1 MAKKSLI
8 SFNVLYNI
16 FFTLDSFISKNIE
29 IDFYP
34 FPAGKDHQIPV
45 ILDYICVSSQ
55 TEHPALAYEFAKF
68 MSYGRDGWAAR
79 LKATKELGQVI
90 NGFPTADYP
99 EIWTELRETIDEEQ
113 FGGLLANLDLIGNGI
128 PDCDK
133 WMPGYG
139 SFWVWVAENAE
150 TQGFYDW
157 EADQLAAAWE
167 QELTKQIAETKTK
180 LGLE

>member
-1 MAKKSLI
+1 MADNK
-8 SFNVLYNI
+8 
-16 FFTLDSFISKNIE
+16 
-29 IDFYP
+29 
-34 FPAGKDHQIPV
+34 
-45 ILDYICVSSQ
+45 
-55 TEHPALAYEFAKF
+55 AK
-68 MSYGRDGWAAR
+68 
-79 LKATKELGQVI
+79 Q
-90 NGFPTADYP
+90 PTA
-99 EIWTELRETIDEEQ
+99 EELERQADALLEEDEKRETIDEDQ